1 MNLERWL
8 LVLLLFAPG
17 LVVADVEVC
26 ADPESDFGGENGT
39 PQLLTSAITV
49 TDNFI
54 IEDLQVVVDITH
66 PFVGDLVIDLFSP
79 SGTSLRLHD
88 GDGGDADNL
97 QVIYSD
103 DGVANGSQS
112 YVSGCYM
119 QPSGGELAT
128 FDGEQV
134 AGLWT
139 LAVFDSYPSNNDGTL
154 ESWCLRGFE
163 APTTVTDP
171 CAVPPV
177 PEPKTPIV
185 DRVVLVLVDGLR
197 YTEGLGHPTRQYVPN
212 MDTLAQ
218 QGVIIE
224 PFLND
229 GNTVTIAGI
238 PAIMNGSW
246 AGSTPFFD
254 PDCQQD
260 SIFSN
265 TPYVQE
271 YVRRQLGF
279 SAQDCAYVLGPVC
292 PWRGSFH
299 PSYGP
304 DYWPQ
309 WIETSGG
316 DDANWLVA
324 QNLIATT
331 KPRFLTFY
339 LPSVDSAGHS
349 GDWDAYLAAIENADS
364 IIGELWTTLQ
374 SDPDYADNTVMLIT
388 NDHGRHTTNFQ
399 GHGDGCNGCRQIE
412 CLAIGPGIRTGLI
425 STIPRTTPDIAPTL
439 ARLLG
444 AEAQFSSGEI
454 MTEILEPGMFLRG
467 DANMDGA
474 LDLADVVTNLGVLFQ
489 GMPSTCHAALDNND
503 DNSLDVAD
511 PIHLLTHLFQGGPL
525 PSLPYP
531 NCGVDP
537 TGATLGCAGH
547 LRCD

>member
-1 MNLERWL
+1 MHCLKWL
-8 LVLLLFAPG
+8 LPLLILTPG

-26 ADPESDFGGENGT
+26 ENPEIDFGGANGT
-39 PQLLTSAITV
+39 PQQVTSIVSIT
-49 TDNFI
+49 DSFI
-54 IEDLQVVVDITH
+54 IQDLQVVVDISH
-66 PFVGDLVIDLFSP
+66 PFIGDLTVDLDSP
-79 SGTSLRLHD
+79 GGTSLRLHD
-88 GDGGDADNL
+88 SDGGDTENIL
-97 QVIYSD
+97 VTYSD
-103 DGVANGSQS
+103 DGIPNGSVPYS
-112 YVSGCYM
+112 GGCYM
-119 QPSGGELAT
+119 QPSTGSLAL

-134 AGLWT
+134 AGSWT
-139 LAVFDSYPSNNDGTL
+139 LSVFDGFPSNNDGTL

-171 CAVPPV
+171 CAAPPI

-185 DRVVLVLVDGLR
+185 DRVVLVLVDGMR

-212 MDTLAQ
+212 MDALAQ

-271 YVRRQLGF
+271 YIRRQLGF
-279 SAQDCAYVLGPVC
+279 SAQDCVYVLGPYC

-309 WIETSGG
+309 WISTGGG
-316 DDANWLVA
+316 DDANWMET
-324 QNLIATT
+324 QNLLQTT
-331 KPRFLTFY
+331 KPRFLTLY
-339 LPSVDSAGHS
+339 LPDVDHAGHD
-349 GDWDAYLAAIENADS
+349 GNWTEYLAAIEHADE
-364 IIGELWTTLQ
+364 IIGELWTWIQ

-388 NDHGRHTTNFQ
+388 NDHGRHTDDFV
-399 GHGDGCNGCRQIE
+399 GHGNGCIGCRQIQ
-412 CLAIGPGIRTGLI
+412 CLAIGPGIRSGLI
-425 STIPRTTPDIAPTL
+425 STMERTIPDIAPTL

-454 MTEILEPGMFLRG
+454 MTEILEPEMFLRG
-467 DANMDGA
+467 DANMDGV
-474 LDLADVVTNLGVLFQ
+474 LDLSDVVTNLGVLFQ
-489 GMPSTCHAALDNND
+489 GMPNTCHAALDNND

-511 PIHLLTHLFQGGPL
+511 PIYLLTYLFQAGQV
-525 PSLPYP
+525 PSMPYP
-531 NCGVDP
+531 NCGIDP
-537 TGATLGCAGH
+537 TGATLSCVSH